1 MSPSALP
8 LISEQDYPRF
18 QQIIQELR
26 HTSYEE
32 WHDDHLKSIAYRR
45 PRNGFEEIPV
55 SPAEFDGWLKE
66 HRQAVHLELLWAFAE
81 GKAERLAKSSAA
93 GSSFMGR

>member
-1 MSPSALP
+1 MPPSALP

-26 HTSYEE
+26 HTTYEE
-32 WHDDHLKSIAYRR
+32 WHDDHMKSVAYRR

-55 SPAEFDGWLKE
+55 SPAEFDTWLKE
-66 HRQAVHLELLWAFAE
+66 HRQLVHLELLWVFAE
-81 GKAERLAKSSAA
+81 SKAARLVKPASVQR
-93 GSSFMGR
+93 SFRVV